1 MSSLVGEEVELIDS
15 MWRRAEE
22 SSLYPWRE
30 EILMLALCIAK
41 SWCSWRMGRE
51 KINADWMFLVQKYG
65 QSCTL
70 TICQSFQP
78 YDATCKELLLCCL
91 PLEICW
97 PDVYV
102 PERLGHKKPG
112 IRRIKICERW
122 NWLGVGKRIF
132 SHERLGPLFP
142 FFYQIYSNT
151 FPIKIR

>member
-102 PERLGHKKPG
+102 PERLGQSRHQENKNMWTMELVRCG
-112 IRRIKICERW
+112 EE
-122 NWLGVGKRIF
+122 NIF
-132 SHERLGPLFP
+132 
-142 FFYQIYSNT
+142 T
-151 FPIKIR
+151 WKIRTAFSILLPNLLQYFSN